1 MEVNHNSEDKIL
13 AAAKKIFIREGM
25 AGARMQDIADEAGIN
40 KALLHYYFK
49 NKEQLF
55 ERVLKEAIGRFIPK
69 VKELLLS
76 EISVYEKIEVFCHEY
91 IAMAVENPYIP
102 LFVLSEVN
110 RQPEVFIRKM
120 FADGLPDFSIFVRQM
135 EQEIEG
141 GRMRKI
147 SPVQLLMNMMGM
159 CVFPFVGKPILQALM
174 GLDEL
179 QFRMTMEQRK
189 QQVAAFVLN
198 SIRI

>member
-1 MEVNHNSEDKIL
+1 MELHQNSEEKIL

-55 ERVLKEAIGRFIPK
+55 ERVLKEAIGRFIPR

-76 EISVYEKIEVFCHEY
+76 DVSVYEKIELFCHEY
-91 IAMAVENPYIP
+91 ISMAMENPYIP

-110 RQPEVFIRKM
+110 RQPEVFISKM
-120 FADGLPDFSIFVRQM
+120 FSGGLPDFSVFVRQLD
-135 EQEIEG
+135 EEIEA

-179 QFRMTMEQRK
+179 QFRMVMEQRK
-189 QQVAAFVLN
+189 QQVASFVLN
-198 SIRI
+198 SIRT